1 MQDVFSTYNS
11 LEFSPELTKSFS
23 PEISVEQLDDSKLEL
38 NESQEEMETNLKIE
52 SEISC
57 MNLQYLIGFLAL

>member
-11 LEFSPELTKSFS
+11 LEFS

-52 SEISC
+52 SEISS